1 MCLCVLAAQ
10 LCLTLC
16 DPMDCSPPR
25 VLIKGTVIN
34 HMNILMKLEV
44 LLYCLKVSGEFA
56 LFLLLKN
63 CAMTYPLPRFKKK
76 IANSLVWNT

>member
-1 MCLCVLAAQ
+1 MDAADPVDP
-10 LCLTLC
+10 TLRT
-16 DPMDCSPPR
+16 DCFTKDT
-25 VLIKGTVIN
+25 LISFTSIIYG